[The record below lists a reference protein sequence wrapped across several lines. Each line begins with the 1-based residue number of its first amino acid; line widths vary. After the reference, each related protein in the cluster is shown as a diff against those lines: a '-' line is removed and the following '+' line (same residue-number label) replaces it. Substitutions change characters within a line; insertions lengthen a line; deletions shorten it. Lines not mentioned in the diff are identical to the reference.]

1 MYKALSLLRTH
12 LESPLLRQAWL
23 SINRRTFAVVIVT
36 TVHNLWLLLLH

>member
-1 MYKALSLLRTH
+1 MYKALRQIRNHLASLL
-12 LESPLLRQAWL
+12 LIQVWL